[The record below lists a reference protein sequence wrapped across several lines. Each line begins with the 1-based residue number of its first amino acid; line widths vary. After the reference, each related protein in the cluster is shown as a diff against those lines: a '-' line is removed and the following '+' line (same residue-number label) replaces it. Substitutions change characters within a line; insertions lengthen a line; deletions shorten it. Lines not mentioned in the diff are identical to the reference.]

1 MGVIMAVKGLLLL
14 FGAFIAVETRNIK
27 MNLLNEAKEI
37 ALTIYT
43 VLVLAGIGVP
53 INFVVEKNID
63 FKYGVT
69 SIFVILGT
77 TVMLAACLFPK
88 VYLNNVNF
96 VTLLQFN
103 SVSSLCHCCFIQSL
117 LKNFNKQNLQN

>member
-1 MGVIMAVKGLLLL
+1 MFTEPYTLSCSSDSYVWTGILMAIKGLLLL

-53 INFVVEKNID
+53 ISFVIDNNINFEYAVISS
-63 FKYGVT
+63 F
-69 SIFVILGT
+69 IILGT
-77 TVMLAACLFPK
+77 TVLLSSCLFPK
-88 VYLNNVNF
+88 VCRPNDFKIV
-96 VTLLQFN
+96 
-103 SVSSLCHCCFIQSL
+103 
-117 LKNFNKQNLQN
+117 

>member
-96 VTLLQFN
+96 ATLL
-103 SVSSLCHCCFIQSL
+103 
-117 LKNFNKQNLQN
+117 